1 MIRVL
6 EKSVADKIAAGE
18 VIERPVSVVK
28 ELVENSIDAGA
39 SLIVVEIKKG
49 GIDYIRVTD
58 DGCGI
63 PKDDTERAFLRHATS
78 KIERAEDL
86 DSLFTLGFRGE
97 ALASIA
103 AVSRTDLITKTKEE
117 KTGTDISIEGSDVVA
132 ARSVG
137 CPDGTTITVS
147 DLFYN
152 TPARRKFLSTQAA
165 ESTKVTA
172 LITRMAMAYPDIK
185 FRMISNGNVL
195 FSTRGTGDRLDAII
209 TIFGR
214 SDARNLIA
222 IDHEEDGIKVTGY
235 VSGPGQ
241 SKANR
246 SGQIFFVN
254 GRDVE
259 SKIVQK
265 GLESAFKERLFD
277 GRYPIGYLFIDV
289 DAAALDVNIHPNKKQ
304 VRFDDEKKVMEV
316 VTHAVSRAL
325 ETREAAPEIF
335 PEIPETTATPAK
347 TEASSAKT
355 EAAPVRESA
364 AEKPAYQIKNR
375 PSFTGRVRDNRDI
388 TQIYTANAN
397 KKAEQVD
404 VKELLSTFRK
414 ENERAV
420 TEIEQEAKRIEET
433 KSSQRFSF
441 ASLSVVG
448 VIFNTY
454 ILAQD
459 EDTFYLIDQHAAHE
473 RVFFEEFRARMEKGA
488 DMTQQI
494 MLPFTAS
501 GGLEPGPWM
510 EQLRLMGY
518 DIEEFGPRTYIVRGI
533 PTVFDT
539 DQAEQFLKDFIDTY
553 EDPADFESTVV
564 RDKLALRA
572 CKAAVKAHDILK
584 DEEISRLL
592 TDLDS
597 CSEPFSCPHGRPTY
611 IKMTLSELERRF
623 KRA

>member
-1 MIRVL
+1 MIKVL

-39 SLIVVEIKKG
+39 GSIVVEIKKG
-49 GIDYIRVTD
+49 GTEYIRVTD
-58 DGCGI
+58 DGAGI
-63 PKDDTERAFLRHATS
+63 PHDDTERAFLRHATS

-103 AVSRTDLITKTKEE
+103 AVSRTQLITKTKEE
-117 KTGTDISIEGSDVVA
+117 KTGTSISIEGSHVTD
-132 ARSVG
+132 SSLTG

-152 TPARRKFLSTQAA
+152 TPARRKFLSSQAT
-165 ESTKVTA
+165 ETSKVTA
-172 LITRMAMAYPDIK
+172 LITRMAMAYPSIK
-185 FRMISNGNVL
+185 FRMISNGNIL

-214 SDARNLIA
+214 SDARSLIA
-222 IDHEEDGIKVTGY
+222 LDYDEDDIRITGY

-241 SKANR
+241 SRANR

-259 SKIVQK
+259 SVVIQK
-265 GLESAFKERLFD
+265 GLENAFKERLFD
-277 GRYPIGYLFIDV
+277 GRYPIGYIFIDV
-289 DAAALDVNIHPNKKQ
+289 NAQDLDVNIHPNKKQ
-304 VRFDDEKKVMEV
+304 VRFDDEKTVMEA
-316 VTHAVSRAL
+316 VTAAVKKAI
-325 ETREAAPEIF
+325 EKKEAAPEIF
-335 PEIPETTATPAK
+335 PEPAYKETPK
-347 TEASSAKT
+347 TDKP
-355 EAAPVRESA
+355 AAPAAARPSYVREKSDISA
-364 AEKPAYQIKNR
+364 TYRE
-375 PSFTGRVRDNRDI
+375 
-388 TQIYTANAN
+388 NA
-397 KKAEQVD
+397 KYCGEQVD
-404 VKELLSTFRK
+404 VKELLSTFREQNEKAVSEIK
-414 ENERAV
+414 EEAV
-420 TEIEQEAKRIEET
+420 RIEET
-433 KSSQRFSF
+433 KQSARFSF

-459 EDTFYLIDQHAAHE
+459 DECFYLIDQHAAHE
-473 RVFFEEFRARMEKGA
+473 RVFFEEFRARLEKGE

-494 MLPFTAS
+494 MLPVTIETRR
-501 GGLEPGPWM
+501 EPGEWLDH
-510 EQLRLMGY
+510 LRMIGY
-518 DIEEFGPRTYIVRGI
+518 DIEDFGPGTYIVRGI

-539 DQAEQFLKDFIDTY
+539 EQAEVFVKDYLDTLD
-553 EDPADFESTVV
+553 DPGDYKSAYI
-564 RDKLALRA
+564 RDTLAMKA
-572 CKAAVKAHDILK
+572 CKAAVKAHDTLK

-597 CSEPFSCPHGRPTY
+597 CDEPFSCPHGRPTY
-611 IKMTLSELERRF
+611 IKMSLSELERRF